1 MTEIYVDGASLGNPG
16 SVGAG
21 YLILRQGRIIKQE
34 GVFLG
39 QNTNNFAEYMAFILA
54 LIEARNLG
62 VSECTVYSDS
72 QLLCEQLNGRYRV
85 KHGNIIAPYTLAK
98 RMISL
103 FQRVEIRHVPREK
116 NSQADAL
123 AKDAAARR

>member
-1 MTEIYVDGASLGNPG
+1 MTEIYIDGASLGNPG
-16 SVGAG
+16 AIGAG
-21 YLILRQGRIIKQE
+21 YLIYRQGKVLRQE

-54 LIEARNLG
+54 LIEARNLA

-98 RMISL
+98 KMISL
-103 FQRVEIRHVPREK
+103 FDRVEIRHIPREE

-123 AKDAAARR
+123 AKKAAASR